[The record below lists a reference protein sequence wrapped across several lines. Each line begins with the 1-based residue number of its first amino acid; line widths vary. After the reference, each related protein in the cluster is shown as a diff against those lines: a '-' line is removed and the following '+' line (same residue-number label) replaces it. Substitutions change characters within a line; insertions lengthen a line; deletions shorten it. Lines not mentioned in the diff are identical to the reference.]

1 MPTDSQSILTSTK
14 KVLGIQED
22 YEYFD
27 VDIIMHINSAFSTL
41 NQLGLGPD
49 AGYMI
54 EDKQAVWGEFLGGNL
69 HLNSVKTYIFL
80 KLKIV
85 FDPPQSSFVL
95 ASLQE
100 QVKELEWRLNVERE
114 TTQWVNPNPPGRDE
128 DEDLIV
134 DGGIV

>member
-1 MPTDSQSILTSTK
+1 MPTDTQSILTSTK

-27 VDIIMHINSAFSTL
+27 VDIIFHINSAFSTL

-54 EDKQAVWGEFLGGNL
+54 EDKTAVWGDFLGGNL

-85 FDPPQSSFVL
+85 FDPPQTSFVL

-100 QVKELEWRLNVERE
+100 QVRELEWRLNVERE
-114 TTQWVNPNPPGRDE
+114 STQWIDPDPPGRVE
-128 DEDLIV
+128 DEDLVI
-134 DGGIV
+134 DGGTI